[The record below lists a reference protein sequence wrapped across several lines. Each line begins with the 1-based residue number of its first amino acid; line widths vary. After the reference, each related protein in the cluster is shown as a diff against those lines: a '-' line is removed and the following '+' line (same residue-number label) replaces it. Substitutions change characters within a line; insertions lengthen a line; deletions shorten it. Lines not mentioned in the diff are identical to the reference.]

1 MSCSETWSLASASRR
16 GASHLRSGTPCQDAY
31 GTWSAS
37 LAGTPCHILAVS
49 DGHGSDEYHHSHFGS
64 FLAVRAAYEEFV
76 QFFQWY
82 TLLKTGP
89 DALEGIQPAGLER
102 YFKAAFARRVV
113 RRWRDNV
120 KAFSKDVFKYVD
132 DPNLFPPFGCTL
144 LAAMLTKDRAFLL
157 QIGDGGIF
165 LRRED
170 GEVVSLAD
178 DDDEPGEATDSLASG
193 DPEKVA
199 ITSVVSLDDVSAVM
213 LATDGLTK
221 SFTKA
226 DAESVPKGIHQTM
239 SWLVDRVV
247 KDKLD
252 VEGHVFDGFLDN
264 CSKGGT
270 GDDVTVTLAFSRA
283 KLLAR
288 EPKPLEPPV
297 ERGGSEATTG
307 AAASKGD
314 QPSLRDDSSGT
325 SGPTRDSEMPP
336 GSKSGE
342 SSVEED
348 SESSSKEHPPKSAG
362 EVF

>member
-1 MSCSETWSLASASRR
+1 M
-16 GASHLRSGTPCQDAY
+16 PCQDAY

-49 DGHGSDEYHHSHFGS
+49 DGHGSDEYHHSQFGS
-64 FLAVRAAYEEFV
+64 FLAIRAAYEEFV

-82 TLLKTGP
+82 ALLKTGP
-89 DALEGIQPAGLER
+89 AVPEGLQPAGLER
-102 YFKAAFARRVV
+102 DFKAVFARRVV

-120 KAFSKDVFKYVD
+120 KAFSKDVLRCDTDSGDSGDNVFR
-132 DPNLFPPFGCTL
+132 PFGCTL
-144 LAAMLTKDRAFLL
+144 LAAMLTRDRAFLL

-199 ITSVVSLDDVSAVM
+199 IASVVSLDDVSAVM

-226 DAESVPKGIHQTM
+226 DTESVPKGIQKTM

-252 VEGHVFDGFLDN
+252 VEGHIFEGFLDN

-283 KLLAR
+283 KLLAGER
-288 EPKPLEPPV
+288 KPPEPPI
-297 ERGGSEATTG
+297 ERDGSEATTG
-307 AAASKGD
+307 SAASKGG
-314 QPSLRDDSSGT
+314 QPSLRDDDSAGS
-325 SGPTRDSEMPP
+325 SGPTRDAEMPP
-336 GSKSGE
+336 TSKSCE
-342 SSVEED
+342 SGDEVD
-348 SESSSKEHPPKSAG
+348 SDSSSGEHLPKSAG